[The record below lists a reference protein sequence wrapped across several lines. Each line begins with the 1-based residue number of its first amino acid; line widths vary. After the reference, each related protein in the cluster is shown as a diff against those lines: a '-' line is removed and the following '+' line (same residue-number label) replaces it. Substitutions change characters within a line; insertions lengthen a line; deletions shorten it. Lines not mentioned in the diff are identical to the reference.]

1 MPLLLEWT
9 KPAIANADE
18 IIDYIFADNPAAAF
32 DFDFDFDFEQ
42 IIHESAN
49 NLTVPP
55 YLSRLG
61 MVTKTRELIFHSNK
75 VCEAISLA
83 RLDLDRFGSD
93 PRLRGEGQN
102 PAGSPQRTDS
112 SHRRFEFAAAVLFC
126 FFAEKRRFLIYN
138 LLKGAVL
145 DN

>member
-32 DFDFDFDFEQ
+32 DFDFEQ

-55 YLSRLG
+55 YLGRLG

-93 PRLRGEGQN
+93 PRLKGEGQN

-112 SHRRFEFAAAVLFC
+112 SHRKFGFAAAVLFC
-126 FFAEKRRFLIYN
+126 FFCRKTTIPHI
-138 LLKGAVL
+138 
-145 DN
+145 